1 MLFSNSSDYS
11 RRINNISLILKNL
24 INLMR
29 KLYIY
34 IIDTILV
41 RIMDEIDLIIL
52 TKLLENSRLTYREL
66 AEMTNMSIS
75 AIHKRIRSLVD
86 GGIINAFI
94 ARPSIIALKCL
105 WVLIF
110 GTSNAKSMD
119 AVSKE
124 LGQHESIFYIVI
136 AGGKFLYVAG
146 YLRDITELQD
156 FSGYVSRTAHISEPT
171 IGIINV
177 PYITTPEPLTSID
190 YKILK
195 TLNRDARKPITDI
208 ADDVGLST
216 KTVRKRLDRMI
227 ENKLATFTIEW
238 TPLYENSFITVF
250 HLILN
255 EGTNMNSIIQHINEK
270 YSQNI
275 WYCLNYS
282 NIPNM
287 ITLHT
292 WAKTTHDSQRIQEEL
307 QTEGFKDVIPHIFL
321 SGKWYE
327 CWVDQLLR
335 TK

>member
-1 MLFSNSSDYS
+1 
-11 RRINNISLILKNL
+11 
-24 INLMR
+24 
-29 KLYIY
+29 
-34 IIDTILV
+34 
-41 RIMDEIDLIIL
+41 MDEIDLFIL
-52 TKLLENSRLTYREL
+52 RKLSKNSRLTYRKL

-146 YLRDITELQD
+146 YLKDITELQD

-195 TLNRDARKPITDI
+195 TLNRDARKTITDI
-208 ADDVGLST
+208 ADDVGVSA
-216 KTVRKRLDRMI
+216 KTVRKRLKRMI
-227 ENKLATFTIEW
+227 ENNLATFTIEW
-238 TPLYENSFITVF
+238 APKAENNFGTVF
-250 HLILN
+250 HIVLK
-255 EGTNMNSIIQHINEK
+255 EGTNMNSTIQQIYK
-270 YSQNI
+270 IYSQNAA
-275 WYCLNYS
+275 YCLRYS
-282 NIPNM
+282 NIPNFFTM
-287 ITLHT
+287 HT
-292 WAKTTHDSQRIQEEL
+292 WTKTSRESQKIQEKL
-307 QTEGFKDVIPHIFL
+307 QTEGFKDIIPRIVL
-321 SGKWYE
+321 SANYYD